1 MNANS
6 ALFTGKDLRLT
17 PIDREKDPE
26 VESRWTHDLEYL
38 RMLDSELAR
47 PLTPAQ
53 VKKKYEEIEKEIDQ
67 SRSRFYFALR
77 TTSEPERL
85 LGFLEIP
92 WVMWNQGVAGIRLG
106 ISDPADRR
114 KGYGRQALQLM
125 LRYAFDELNL
135 YRLVAQIPA
144 YNRIAIRL
152 FEGAGFVEEVR
163 RREALHRAGQRW
175 DALEFG
181 LLREEWEAGRG

>member
-53 VKKKYEEIEKEIDQ
+53 VKKKYEEIEKESDQ

-106 ISDPADRR
+106 IGDPADRH

-135 YRLVAQIPA
+135 YRLVAQVPA

-152 FEGAGFVEEVR
+152 FEGDGFVEEVR

>member
-53 VKKKYEEIEKEIDQ
+53 VKKKYEEIEKESDQ

-106 ISDPADRR
+106 IGDPADRR

>member
-53 VKKKYEEIEKEIDQ
+53 VKKKYEELEKEIDR

-85 LGFLEIP
+85 LGFLAIP

-106 ISDPADRR
+106 IGDPADRR

>member
-1 MNANS
+1 
-6 ALFTGKDLRLT
+6 
-17 PIDREKDPE
+17 
-26 VESRWTHDLEYL
+26 
-38 RMLDSELAR
+38 MLDPELAR

-53 VKKKYEEIEKEIDQ
+53 VKKKYEEMEKEIDQ

-106 ISDPADRR
+106 IGDPADRR